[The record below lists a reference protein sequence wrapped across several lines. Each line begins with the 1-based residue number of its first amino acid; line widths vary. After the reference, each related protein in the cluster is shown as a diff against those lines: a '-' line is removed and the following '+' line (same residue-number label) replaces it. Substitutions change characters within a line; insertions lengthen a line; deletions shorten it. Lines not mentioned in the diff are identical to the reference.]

1 MSLEF
6 DPGTF
11 LIFQLESGYGLLRV
25 LAHEGSEDDKVWHV
39 TAYNE
44 MFLEVDAAER
54 AIASGGLS
62 PSIPHVAMTNRAF
75 ESTQMAFLDHHP
87 LNAQDLSEYEMWNA
101 DEGRRISDRSIR
113 LLMGVR

>member
-1 MSLEF
+1 MSQEF
-6 DPGTF
+6 EPGAF

-25 LAHEGSEDDKVWHV
+25 LAYQGSDDDRVWHV

-44 MFLEVDAAER
+44 MFLEVEVAEQ
-54 AIASGGLS
+54 AIVTNRLS

-75 ESTQMAFLDHHP
+75 ESTQVALLDHRP
-87 LNAQDLSEYEMWNA
+87 LEAQDLVGFKTWTT
-101 DEGRRISDRSIR
+101 DTTQPISDRSIR